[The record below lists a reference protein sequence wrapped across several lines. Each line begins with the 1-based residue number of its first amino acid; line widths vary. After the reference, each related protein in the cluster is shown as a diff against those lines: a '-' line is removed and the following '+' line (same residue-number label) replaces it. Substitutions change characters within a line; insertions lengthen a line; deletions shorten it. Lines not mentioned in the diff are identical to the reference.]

1 MRRKLLR
8 KEQEVRLN
16 VREGG
21 TEEVVRGDGD
31 AVRWAGF
38 RTPPPLPP
46 MIMFWLEFLGWSLT
60 NTQTLPPSSSVVHL
74 LPSDFEQKPW

>member
-8 KEQEVRLN
+8 KEQEVQLN
-16 VREGG
+16 VREGGG

-38 RTPPPLPP
+38 RGPH
-46 MIMFWLEFLGWSLT
+46 
-60 NTQTLPPSSSVVHL
+60 SSTYDYVL
-74 LPSDFEQKPW
+74 A